1 MDRGFW
7 WTSVHRVAES
17 QTQLK
22 RLSSSGELSN
32 YKGFYIVASMI
43 WKKQEWA

>member
-7 WTSVHRVAES
+7 WTSVHRVAKS

-32 YKGFYIVASMI
+32 YKDFYIVASMI
-43 WKKQEWA
+43 WKKQEGA